1 MTTSP
6 AARPPGLRSAVAL
19 LVAGMGLAFLPTA
32 PASAQA
38 VPETV
43 VAITEIHYDNDGT
56 DVGEFVE
63 IAATNGTDI
72 SGYTIVLYNGSGG
85 ASYNTRSPGSAT
97 AADDGYDYAV
107 IEYPVNGLQN
117 GAPDGLALV
126 DPDGN
131 VVEFLSYEGVFV
143 AVGGPADG
151 LTSTDIGVS
160 EPGTTPIGQSLQRTA
175 PTEPT
180 WTGPTA
186 ETRGLP
192 TGANDPGPDPAV
204 CDPTA
209 EATLIS
215 AVQDSGDV
223 SPLAGSPVFS
233 AGRTVTLTGVVT
245 VADLGLD
252 GFFLQEEDVDS
263 DNDVATSEG
272 IYVYAPGAVVTEG
285 SVVQVVGA
293 VTENFS
299 RTQIGS
305 SGNGPADS
313 VATCDTLTGTVTPV
327 LLPLPS
333 DDAAREAYEG
343 MLITAEDLV
352 VSGTFDDYRF
362 GELVTGH
369 RGELPQSTEVAD
381 PGTAADAVEALNRA
395 REVRIDDRSNASIF
409 GRSVWGMMN
418 DIQLGDTTTV
428 TGTLDYSFNNWKVQ
442 YSVLPTFT
450 GDVEPVPTLEG
461 GNDVV
466 SFNVLNY
473 FNSFDGRGARNEE
486 QFEIQSAKIVTAITQ
501 MDAAVTGLIEIEN
514 DYEDEYDGDAATV
527 PSAQTLVER
536 LNEATAPG
544 TYEWIRPPASVL
556 TSEGLGGDAIAVG
569 FIYQPARATPVGDA
583 TTFNINAELFNDP
596 DKNRW
601 PLAQTFDV
609 DGEVF
614 TAVVNHFKSK
624 GSDCLATGSNGT
636 PAFAVGEDRSFDQ
649 TGSCNLTRTY
659 AANQLVE
666 WVATDPTDS
675 GDADVLLLGDYN
687 SYAEED
693 PIDVLR
699 NAGYVDLVREFD
711 DNAYSYVFSG
721 RVGRLDYA
729 FASPSL
735 APKVTDTEVWQIN
748 SRAQYSDIYFR
759 DPIDLTS
766 AEGSSDHDPVIVALA
781 AFVDDVNEAP
791 VADIGGPYEVRV
803 GNRTITLDASGST
816 DPDGDELTYAW
827 DLDGDGDFDDASGPT
842 ATFTSKRRSPGSYPV
857 AVQVTDPEGL
867 TDVDTITVQVVTPGR
882 RNS

>member
-19 LVAGMGLAFLPTA
+19 LVAGIGLAFLPTA
-32 PASAQA
+32 PTSAQA
-38 VPETV
+38 VPESV

-72 SGYTIVLYNGSGG
+72 SGYTIVLYNGNGG
-85 ASYNTRSPGSAT
+85 ASYNTSSPVSAT

-107 IEYPVNGLQN
+107 IEYAVNGIQN

-131 VVEFLSYEGVFV
+131 VVEFLSYEGTFV

-151 LTSTDIGVS
+151 LTSTDIVVS

-175 PTEPT
+175 PAEPT
-180 WTGPTA
+180 WIGPIA

-192 TGANDPGPDPAV
+192 TSNVVDPDPAE

-209 EATLIS
+209 ESTLIS
-215 AVQDSGDV
+215 EVQGSGDV
-223 SPLAGSPVFS
+223 SPFAGSPVFS
-233 AGRTVTLTGVVT
+233 AGATVTLTGVVT

-252 GFFLQEEDVDS
+252 GFFLQEEDTDS
-263 DNDVATSEG
+263 DGNPATSEG
-272 IYVYAPGAVVTEG
+272 IYVYAPGVVVTEG

-293 VTENFS
+293 VTENFT

-343 MLITAEDLV
+343 MLITAQDLV
-352 VSGTFDDYRF
+352 VSGTFDDFRF
-362 GELVTGH
+362 GELVTGYQ
-369 RGELPQSTEVAD
+369 GELPQATQVAD
-381 PGTAADAVEALNRA
+381 PGDPATAVEAENRTL
-395 REVRIDDRSNASIF
+395 EIRIDDRSNASIF
-409 GRSVWGMMN
+409 GRSVWGMMD

-428 TGTLDYSFNNWKVQ
+428 TGTLDYSFGNWKVQ
-442 YSVLPTFT
+442 YAVLPTFT
-450 GDVEPVPTLEG
+450 GEIDPVPTLGG

-473 FNSFDGRGARNEE
+473 FNSFDGRGARNED
-486 QFEIQSAKIVTAITQ
+486 QFEVQSNKIVTAITQ

-514 DYEDEYDGDAATV
+514 DYEDEYDEDPATV
-527 PSAQTLVER
+527 PSAQTLVDR
-536 LNEATAPG
+536 LNDEAGEG
-544 TYEWIRPPASVL
+544 TYDWIRPPKSVL

-569 FIYQPARATPVGDA
+569 FIYQPDRATPVGDA
-583 TTFNINAELFNDP
+583 ATFDIDAELIGDP

-624 GSDCLATGSNGT
+624 GSDCLATGSNGN
-636 PAFAVGEDRSFDQ
+636 PAFAVGEDVSFDQ

-659 AANQLVE
+659 AANQLVD
-666 WVATDPTDS
+666 WVSTDPTES

-699 NAGYVDLVREFD
+699 NAGYVDLVRELD
-711 DNAYSYVFSG
+711 DNAYTYVFSG

-735 APKVTDTEVWQIN
+735 APTVTETEVWQIN

-766 AEGSSDHDPVIVALA
+766 AEGSSDHDPVILALA
-781 AFVDDVNEAP
+781 ATVDDVNEAP

-803 GNRTITLDASGST
+803 GNRTITLDASGSS
-816 DPDGDELTYAW
+816 DPDSDELTYAW

-857 AVQVTDPEGL
+857 AVQVTDPEGM
-867 TDVDTITVQVVTPGR
+867 TDVDTITVQVVMPGR
-882 RNS
+882 GNS